1 MYHVLKGKRIIK
13 SAKILYNSLGQ
24 KWNMTRRRK
33 NFWSKI
39 VVSIQIEDVTRR
51 VERISGGMQICRS
64 NTEDVSNVGPIMH
77 LDMS

>member
-1 MYHVLKGKRIIK
+1 
-13 SAKILYNSLGQ
+13 
-24 KWNMTRRRK
+24 MTRRRK